1 MNRPR
6 AALARVNPWHLAEDQ
21 DEGSMWLAW
30 LVRLRWVAM
39 VSQVIT
45 LSVSVSILD
54 QATLTIP
61 LLLGAVGLLGLTNLA
76 ALRTLQAQD
85 RVGSHLLLGH
95 LLVDVLVL
103 TGFFL
108 AAGGSTN
115 PFTMLYLIH
124 VAIGAVILPARGAL
138 TLMVVVVA
146 ANGLLHLGALPL
158 HPERHSL
165 PAGPLM
171 SLGQTVAFTVTV
183 GSIGVFLLGMAAT
196 LRRQKTRLLEA
207 RERTARTDRLRSV
220 GTLAAGAAHEINT
233 PLSTMGLRV
242 RRIAR
247 RHHDADT
254 AADVGVVMQQL
265 DRCSTVVEQLLVGA
279 GDPSARGLERMDL
292 RYLVEGA
299 VRLWSKGAD
308 QEVVLDVGDEAL
320 LVDVP
325 PVAFTQAFTNLI
337 QNAREAQAE
346 VGVTTPLEVRV
357 VRRDAFAEVRVS
369 DRGPGLPSGA
379 SERVGEPFFTTK
391 PSGTGLGVFV
401 ARAVAEGAGGGL
413 RYSRDHDT
421 TVARWWFPE
430 TGGYP

>member
-85 RVGSHLLLGH
+85 RVGSHLLLGP

>member
-1 MNRPR
+1 VNRPR